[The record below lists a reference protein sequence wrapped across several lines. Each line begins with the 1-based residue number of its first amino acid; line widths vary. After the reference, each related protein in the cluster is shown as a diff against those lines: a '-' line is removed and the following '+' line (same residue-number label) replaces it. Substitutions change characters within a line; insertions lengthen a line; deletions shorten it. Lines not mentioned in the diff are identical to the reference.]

1 MPSLFGMIGL
11 ASAVVSAPLFPLLH
25 LWGVETFELPPSRA
39 AWVSVGL
46 NALLSTAL
54 PDMLLAQAVVMTSP
68 LLATLGL
75 SLMIPLSV
83 LADYARGLANLTP
96 QFFVGTVAVFVGF
109 LLESWDEQEH
119 APGHH

>member
-1 MPSLFGMIGL
+1 MPAGARLPAARRLVDAEAEEAQRRSQ
-11 ASAVVSAPLFPLLH
+11 
-25 LWGVETFELPPSRA
+25 PPSRA

-54 PDMLLAQAVVMTSP
+54 PAMLLAQAVVMTSP

-83 LADYARGLANLTP
+83 LADYARGLAAT
-96 QFFVGTVAVFVGF
+96 G
-109 LLESWDEQEH
+109 W
-119 APGHH
+119 

>member
-1 MPSLFGMIGL
+1 
-11 ASAVVSAPLFPLLH
+11 
-25 LWGVETFELPPSRA
+25 
-39 AWVSVGL
+39 
-46 NALLSTAL
+46 
-54 PDMLLAQAVVMTSP
+54 MLLAQAVVMTSP

>member
-1 MPSLFGMIGL
+1 MEGSW
-11 ASAVVSAPLFPLLH
+11 A
-25 LWGVETFELPPSRA
+25 TFELPPSRA
-39 AWVSVGL
+39 AWLSVLL

-96 QFFVGTVAVFVGF
+96 QFFIGTVAVFVGF

-119 APGHH
+119 SVSRSADSDDDEHAPARKPRG